1 MVCYEEGFEGI
12 VMLEILNENGI
23 EGIAISYLGGS
34 LPACWIK
41 I

>member
-12 VMLEILNENGI
+12 VMLEILNENAI
-23 EGIAISYLGGS
+23 EGSAISYIGSS
-34 LPACWIK
+34 LPAFWIK